1 MNDEMKNKSG
11 KVKVMYVRSDDDS
24 DKRTQNP
31 RTGKGGGRPASSRA
45 DGGRRPARDDRNNRG
60 DDRKRDD
67 RKRDDRK
74 RDDVVRDGGSP
85 WRTVSR
91 APGEEATEKADHGG
105 ISGKSFIDPEVL
117 RRQRAEETRV
127 YGENACQALF
137 QSRPECIVRAWFIQ
151 SVTPRF
157 KEALRWM
164 AANRKAYHVVDDA
177 ELTKASGTEH
187 HGGVCFLI
195 KKRNGTTVQQWV
207 SQADA
212 DDCVLALED
221 VGNPHNLGAMMR
233 SCAHFGVKGVLLQ
246 DAALLESGA
255 AIRTAEGGAEHVQ
268 PITGDSVLEALEQFR
283 KAGYTIVTTSSR
295 AATPLFKATLPRKM
309 VLVLGQERD
318 GLSDAALSSADLSV
332 SIDGTGNVESLN
344 VSVATG
350 VLLAEWWRQ
359 KQGISLLC
367 AGPDPAHSNPTRS
380 LPVTQA
386 SSQSAFRRAFP
397 ATHSSEQNDY
407 CQRNRDAQTAA
418 TGAVPSAR
426 DDADDR

>member
-1 MNDEMKNKSG
+1 MNDELKNKSG

-31 RTGKGGGRPASSRA
+31 RTGKGGGRPGPSRA
-45 DGGRRPARDDRNNRG
+45 DGGRRPARDDNRSNRG

-67 RKRDDRK
+67 RKPGDRRRDDRP
-74 RDDVVRDGGSP
+74 RDDFPRDASP

-91 APGEEATEKADHGG
+91 APGEEAPAKADHGG

-212 DDCVLALED
+212 EDCVLALED
-221 VGNPHNLGAMMR
+221 VGNPHNLGAIMR

-246 DAALLESGA
+246 DAAVVESGA

-268 PITGDSVLEALEQFR
+268 PITGESVLDAIEEFR
-283 KAGYTIVTTSSR
+283 KAGYSIVTTSSHKG
-295 AATPLFKATLPRKM
+295 TPLFEATLPRKM

-332 SIDGTGNVESLN
+332 SIAGTGKVESLN

-359 KQGISLLC
+359 NK
-367 AGPDPAHSNPTRS
+367 A
-380 LPVTQA
+380 
-386 SSQSAFRRAFP
+386 
-397 ATHSSEQNDY
+397 
-407 CQRNRDAQTAA
+407 
-418 TGAVPSAR
+418 
-426 DDADDR
+426 

>member
-255 AIRTAEGGAEHVQ
+255 AIRTAEGGAGARSADHRRQ
-268 PITGDSVLEALEQFR
+268 RCWTCPGCNSVS
-283 KAGYTIVTTSSR
+283 AGYTIGHHLQPSR
-295 AATPLFKATLPRKM
+295 GRRCSKPRLPRENGAGAGSGARRVCLM
-309 VLVLGQERD
+309 RHSPSAER
-318 GLSDAALSSADLSV
+318 LSV
-332 SIDGTGNVESLN
+332 TIDGTGNVGSLN
-344 VSVATG
+344 VS
-350 VLLAEWWRQ
+350 
-359 KQGISLLC
+359 C
-367 AGPDPAHSNPTRS
+367 CD
-380 LPVTQA
+380 
-386 SSQSAFRRAFP
+386 RRA
-397 ATHSSEQNDY
+397 AWRMVASE
-407 CQRNRDAQTAA
+407 
-418 TGAVPSAR
+418 
-426 DDADDR
+426 

>member
-1 MNDEMKNKSG
+1 MNDELKNKSG

-24 DKRTQNP
+24 DKRSQNP
-31 RTGKGGGRPASSRA
+31 RTGKGPARSGSSRA
-45 DGGRRPARDDRNNRG
+45 DAGRRPVREEKNSGRRPAREERSNDRGR
-60 DDRKRDD
+60 DRD
-67 RKRDDRK
+67 RPQSD
-74 RDDVVRDGGSP
+74 SP

-91 APGEEATEKADHGG
+91 APGDETPTKPDHGG

-137 QSRPECIVRAWFIQ
+137 ASRPDCIVRAWFVQ

-164 AANRKAYHVVDDA
+164 AANRKAYHVVDEA
-177 ELTKASGTEH
+177 ELAKASGTEH

-195 KKRNGTTVQQWV
+195 KKRNGTSVEQWV
-207 SQADA
+207 AQAGA
-212 DDCVLALED
+212 EDCVLALED

-246 DAALLESGA
+246 DAAVIESGA
-255 AIRTAEGGAEHVQ
+255 AVRTAEGGAEHVQ
-268 PITGDSVLEALEQFR
+268 AITGDSVIEALDAFR
-283 KAGYTIVTTSSR
+283 KAGYAIVTTSSHKG
-295 AATPLFKATLPRKM
+295 TPLFSATLPKKM

-318 GLSDAALSSADLSV
+318 GLSDAALDNADLSI
-332 SIDGTGNVESLN
+332 SINGTNNVESLN

-359 KQGISLLC
+359 NK
-367 AGPDPAHSNPTRS
+367 A
-380 LPVTQA
+380 
-386 SSQSAFRRAFP
+386 
-397 ATHSSEQNDY
+397 
-407 CQRNRDAQTAA
+407 
-418 TGAVPSAR
+418 
-426 DDADDR
+426 

>member
-1 MNDEMKNKSG
+1 MSAVMMTLINAPKIRVPE
-11 KVKVMYVRSDDDS
+11 KVAGVRRLLVQTVAVAPPAMTEITAVMTANVM
-24 DKRTQNP
+24 T
-31 RTGKGGGRPASSRA
+31 ASVTIANAMISRA
-45 DGGRRPARDDRNNRG
+45 RFIPTAYRF
-60 DDRKRDD
+60 
-67 RKRDDRK
+67 
-74 RDDVVRDGGSP
+74 SC
-85 WRTVSR
+85 
-91 APGEEATEKADHGG
+91 PGEEAPEKADHGG

-207 SQADA
+207 SQAEA

-268 PITGDSVLEALEQFR
+268 PITGDSVLDAIEQFR
-283 KAGYTIVTTSSR
+283 NAGYAIVTTSSH

-359 KQGISLLC
+359 NK
-367 AGPDPAHSNPTRS
+367 A
-380 LPVTQA
+380 
-386 SSQSAFRRAFP
+386 
-397 ATHSSEQNDY
+397 
-407 CQRNRDAQTAA
+407 
-418 TGAVPSAR
+418 
-426 DDADDR
+426 